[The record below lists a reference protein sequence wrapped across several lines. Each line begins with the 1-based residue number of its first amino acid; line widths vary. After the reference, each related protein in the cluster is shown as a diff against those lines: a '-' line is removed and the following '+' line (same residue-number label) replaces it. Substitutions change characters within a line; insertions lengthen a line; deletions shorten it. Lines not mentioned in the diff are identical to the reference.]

1 MQIKKSELRNVIK
14 EQVGA
19 FFVTPQPFGTVSRNT
34 NLEGSLRKF
43 DTDEV
48 DEKELTK
55 VIKQTMGELE
65 EEAAKRMRSAKLK
78 ESKINGKAKGRGN
91 RVKEVE
97 QHWMSKFEYIL
108 KRKAP
113 KLVGRVEEERA
124 QYMQTMGYTPEDA
137 VRDIVRPGS
146 LERSNHNKIEKSK
159 CAEGMM
165 VEGEKIK
172 KGDLIHIGHARKGGA
187 GVEGRVTKLD
197 GHTVYIKNRRGK
209 DYKGSLRYTT
219 YLEEISGVDSL
230 KPNDPHTPED
240 EAEKDAAD
248 DVMEAGPKKGGGRPR
263 GGAHIENVRFWDLP
277 QSQLRDIIKDAS

>member
-55 VIKQTMGELE
+55 VIKQTMAELE
-65 EEAAKRMRSAKLK
+65 EEASKRMRSTKLK
-78 ESKINGKAKGRGN
+78 ESKINGKAKGHGN

-97 QHWMSKFEYIL
+97 QHWMTKFESIL

-124 QYMQTMGYTPEDA
+124 QYMQKMGYTPEDA
-137 VRDIVRPGS
+137 VKDIVRPGS
-146 LERSNHNKIEKSK
+146 LERSNHSKIEKSK
-159 CAEGMM
+159 CAEGM
-165 VEGEKIK
+165 V
-172 KGDLIHIGHARKGGA
+172 
-187 GVEGRVTKLD
+187 LD
-197 GHTVYIKNRRGK
+197 
-209 DYKGSLRYTT
+209 
-219 YLEEISGVDSL
+219 EISGVDSL

-248 DVMEAGPKKGGGRPR
+248 DVMEAAAEGKRITALRKIVKTQKPGKVDRQIIDLYNASDLVKLYDGLPGKKGRLWFEQQPIGKLVEFLKKVWRQGL
-263 GGAHIENVRFWDLP
+263 A
-277 QSQLRDIIKDAS
+277 